1 MELKVKIF
9 EFLAGRPIAML
20 NHKTAEK
27 INVHVGERILITKF
41 GDSIISIVDISKD
54 FLDEDEIAVSQ
65 EILEALSI
73 TENDKVEVSLAER
86 PQSTLFIK
94 KKLDGFHLTKDE
106 IHAIIKDI
114 VNNALTEP
122 EIAYFVSAVYKCGMN
137 DSETEN
143 LIWAMVAAGKRL
155 NFSGDVVDKHS
166 ISGIAANRTTPII
179 VSICAAAGL
188 KMPKTSSRAITSAAG
203 TADVIE
209 SIAKV
214 DFSIEEIKKIVEKTN
229 ACMVWGGSLGLS
241 PADDKLIQTERILS
255 LDPQAQL
262 IASIL
267 SKKISVGS
275 KYILIDIPYGKSAK
289 VDKKKASILKKK
301 FEFFGKK
308 FNLNLKCIL
317 TDGSEPLGKG
327 IGPFLEIRDII
338 RILKRDKEAYKPLEE
353 KAVMLAGEIFE
364 LVKKSKKGQG
374 RLLARK
380 ILDSGK
386 AFEKF
391 KEIIHTQR
399 GKVPTIEEINSKLGK
414 IKKEILAEKNSTIK
428 EIDNKKIN
436 KIASISGSPMD
447 KGAGISLNKHVGD
460 KIKKGEK
467 LLTIYSESKIRL
479 NNALDLYN
487 KLVPVVY

>member
-1 MELKVKIF
+1 
-9 EFLAGRPIAML
+9 
-20 NHKTAEK
+20 
-27 INVHVGERILITKF
+27 
-41 GDSIISIVDISKD
+41 
-54 FLDEDEIAVSQ
+54 
-65 EILEALSI
+65 
-73 TENDKVEVSLAER
+73 
-86 PQSTLFIK
+86 
-94 KKLDGFHLTKDE
+94 
-106 IHAIIKDI
+106 
-114 VNNALTEP
+114 
-122 EIAYFVSAVYKCGMN
+122 
-137 DSETEN
+137 
-143 LIWAMVAAGKRL
+143 
-155 NFSGDVVDKHS
+155 
-166 ISGIAANRTTPII
+166 
-179 VSICAAAGL
+179 
-188 KMPKTSSRAITSAAG
+188 
-203 TADVIE
+203 
-209 SIAKV
+209 
-214 DFSIEEIKKIVEKTN
+214 
-229 ACMVWGGSLGLS
+229 
-241 PADDKLIQTERILS
+241 
-255 LDPQAQL
+255 
-262 IASIL
+262 
-267 SKKISVGS
+267 
-275 KYILIDIPYGKSAK
+275 
-289 VDKKKASILKKK
+289 
-301 FEFFGKK
+301 
-308 FNLNLKCIL
+308 
-317 TDGSEPLGKG
+317 LGKG